1 MSYQTQYSN
10 SLTIYQEK
18 LEEYKKLTENSKY
31 SEIVDS
37 MPFDFLEAE
46 QFCDKLSLF
55 AEMGKGSAKARMS
68 FTSAEDAIIFYK
80 KLISFKNKTGELL
93 ENASCIVDVGQKAA
107 DLNFY
112 VENNPYLGADYK
124 IAINETITDI
134 AGRCLRKIPDYP
146 KNMTKEFRWHF
157 IESAIYSLPIP
168 EIDKLVQAKVIKGT
182 DIDHISLTEEKN
194 DYQAKIT
201 HLCAITGH
209 TQPIIASYPLKLK
222 GVTFP
227 NADGSSRQ
235 EHLKALKEY
244 VDAHPGEVIPL
255 STESYT
261 YQPEIG
267 DAEPAVRIFWGTRE
281 IGNIPRVAAEE
292 LQEKYN
298 HPQCTAVLKSVTA
311 PDNLN
316 AGCTIILNV
325 IAPQLLHPEQEVPKQ
340 VSDTAPEQSENE
352 IS

>member
-1 MSYQTQYSN
+1 MCDYRSYT
-10 SLTIYQEK
+10 
-18 LEEYKKLTENSKY
+18 
-31 SEIVDS
+31 
-37 MPFDFLEAE
+37 
-46 QFCDKLSLF
+46 
-55 AEMGKGSAKARMS
+55 
-68 FTSAEDAIIFYK
+68 
-80 KLISFKNKTGELL
+80 
-93 ENASCIVDVGQKAA
+93 
-107 DLNFY
+107 
-112 VENNPYLGADYK
+112 ADYC
-124 IAINETITDI
+124 I
-134 AGRCLRKIPDYP
+134 L
-146 KNMTKEFRWHF
+146 
-157 IESAIYSLPIP
+157 S
-168 EIDKLVQAKVIKGT
+168 
-182 DIDHISLTEEKN
+182 
-194 DYQAKIT
+194 
-201 HLCAITGH
+201 
-209 TQPIIASYPLKLK
+209 LKLK

-244 VDAHPGEVIPL
+244 VDEHPDEVIPL
-255 STESYT
+255 TTESYT

-316 AGCTIILNV
+316 AGCTITLNV
-325 IAPQLLHPEQEVPKQ
+325 IAPQLLHPEQEIPKQ